1 MISPPFGERT
11 FTTVKVGLLINTLAD
26 EDQDEV
32 VDVWVEHLA
41 ITLTGYVPRD
51 AQDFEALFVPT
62 ESHPEV
68 VPSPQSKRY
77 CTE

>member
-1 MISPPFGERT
+1 VI
-11 FTTVKVGLLINTLAD
+11 VILAD
-26 EDQDEV
+26 DDQDDV

-41 ITLTGYVPRD
+41 IALTEYVPGD

>member
-1 MISPPFGERT
+1 MVSPPFGERI
-11 FTTVKVGLLINTLAD
+11 FTTVKLGLLIDMLAD
-26 EDQDEV
+26 DDQDEV
-32 VDVWVEHLA
+32 VGVSVEHLA
-41 ITLTGYVPRD
+41 IALILYVPGE
-51 AQDFEALFVPT
+51 AQDFEALFVST

>member
-1 MISPPFGERT
+1 MVSPPFGERT
-11 FTTVKVGLLINTLAD
+11 LTTVKLGVLMVMLAGD
-26 EDQDEV
+26 DQDEV
-32 VDVWVEHLA
+32 VDMWVEHRA
-41 ITLTGYVPRD
+41 IALTEYIPGD
-51 AQDFEALFVPT
+51 AQDFEALVVPT

>member
-1 MISPPFGERT
+1 MISPPFGDRT
-11 FTTVKVGLLINTLAD
+11 FTTAKPASLINILAGD
-26 EDQDEV
+26 DQDEV
-32 VDVWVEHLA
+32 VDMWVEHLA
-41 ITLTGYVPRD
+41 IVLTEYVPEE

>member
-1 MISPPFGERT
+1 M
-11 FTTVKVGLLINTLAD
+11 VMLAGD
-26 EDQDEV
+26 DQDEV
-32 VDVWVEHLA
+32 LDVWVEHLA
-41 ITLTGYVPRD
+41 IAFTKYVPGD
-51 AQDFEALFVPT
+51 AQDFGALFVPT

>member
-1 MISPPFGERT
+1 MVSPPFGART
-11 FTTVKVGLLINTLAD
+11 FTAVKVGLLIVILAVD
-26 EDQDEV
+26 DQDEV
-32 VDVWVEHLA
+32 LDVSVEHLA
-41 ITLTGYVPRD
+41 IAFTEYVPGD